1 MSNNKYIILA
11 YENSKIVKFE
21 KDHGRRP
28 RILVAKMGQ
37 DGHDRGARVIATA
50 FADIGFDVDV
60 GPLFLTPFEVANM
73 AIDNDVHAIG
83 ISTLAGGHK
92 TLVPE
97 LIAELKK
104 RNSSDI
110 LVFCGGVIPKSDY
123 KALEDEGVIAVFG
136 PGSPILQCAEE
147 VLEKINEAL

>member
-1 MSNNKYIILA
+1 M
-11 YENSKIVKFE
+11 
-21 KDHGRRP
+21 DQGRRP
-28 RILVAKMGQ
+28 RVLVAKMGQ

-60 GPLFLTPFEVANM
+60 GPLFLTPNEVANM
-73 AIDNDVHAIG
+73 AVDNDVHAIG

-97 LIAELKK
+97 LIEELKK
-104 RNSSDI
+104 RNASEI

-123 KALEDEGVIAVFG
+123 KNLENVGVVAVFG
-136 PGSPILQCAEE
+136 PGSPILECAEI
-147 VLEKINEAL
+147 VLEKINDVLQ

>member
-1 MSNNKYIILA
+1 
-11 YENSKIVKFE
+11 
-21 KDHGRRP
+21 
-28 RILVAKMGQ
+28 
-37 DGHDRGARVIATA
+37 
-50 FADIGFDVDV
+50 
-60 GPLFLTPFEVANM
+60 M